1 MHHHRLHREQ
11 LLPADLDEV
20 WAFFADPANL
30 DALTPPEMRFEMRSP
45 APAPV
50 TSGQRLRYRIRL
62 LPGVRVG
69 WLSEITELE
78 PGRRFVDVQR
88 AGPYRSWRH
97 EHRFE
102 ERSDGV
108 LVVDEVDYALPF
120 GPLGELV
127 HRLDVRRRLERIFD
141 FRQRAMAARFSREG
155 REKGA

>member
-1 MHHHRLHREQ
+1 MRHHRLHREQ

-50 TSGQRLRYRIRL
+50 TAGQRLRYRIRL